1 MSEERKRVDFDYNC
15 EYYKFFKI
23 LSVYYIYISRV
34 LLIFL
39 NFYYIFIKDIIN
51 IFEFNDIFG
60 FKFKIIISELIFI
73 REYLKI
79 NFSNFF
85 MIL

>member
-39 NFYYIFIKDIIN
+39 NFYYIFIKGIIN
-51 IFEFNDIFG
+51 IFE